1 LWNLTN
7 PSGTRRVKQQHVCAP
22 EHPEETEGAR
32 VVATCIFDPLPA
44 KPKGP
49 FNEDQGFF
57 HLDTE
62 PLVERRLIDETLQ
75 LLE

>member
-1 LWNLTN
+1 MTN
-7 PSGTRRVKQQHVCAP
+7 PSGTRRIKQQHVCAP
-22 EHPEETEGAR
+22 EHPEEAEGAR

-44 KPKGP
+44 NPKGP

-57 HLDTE
+57 HLGSGA
-62 PLVERRLIDETLQ
+62 LIVRRLIDEPLR